1 MFRTLIQRELLNNI
15 LNLRFLIGLVL
26 CLLATTACIMILAQD
41 YRREMKDY
49 EATRN
54 LQDEVLGTEAAAK
67 DFILEGR
74 TPATYKPP
82 ERFRLLIIGLAGEE
96 ETQSFNYNPL
106 PLLFP
111 PLDFLFIV
119 TIIMSLLALLFSYD
133 AVAGERQ
140 SGTLKLVVANS
151 ISRAQVLLA
160 KVVGGTISLLI
171 PFVLA
176 LLVGVLYVAVHPAI
190 QWDRSAWAE
199 LGLLTAA
206 SITFITSFYLLGLM
220 VSTLTRY
227 PTIAILNCLFLW
239 VLLILVIPNVCPY
252 IAAEFCRIP
261 SVREAERRLHEIQVQ
276 RNEIEHPQR
285 QVERQ
290 SIQAARKIMEEA
302 AQKLKSQ
309 YGPLFSEFESMEYG
323 GIGIASWLLL
333 GRDAGPE
340 SPKAAQQRA
349 AADPEFKALMEAFRK
364 EHDRARAELIRIREA
379 NPVKDA
385 DPAKAAKLA
394 KDIDLAKDAER
405 KAAATLEDVHRK
417 VALQTKLAKNLAC
430 ISPYADFVYVAR
442 DLTGTGLRGLGY
454 FAKVVEEY
462 GDQLRSYRTKKRM
475 EFQKQEEPRAKN
487 PASKKAPSL
496 DASDRPRFVFREEP
510 LRDKLGG
517 VLPYWGILGLFNVV
531 FFVAAFAGF
540 MRYDVR

>member
-26 CLLATTACIMILAQD
+26 CLVATLACIMILAQD

-67 DFILEGR
+67 DFILAGR
-74 TPATYKPP
+74 TPNTYKPP
-82 ERFRLLIIGLAGEE
+82 ERFRLLILGLPGNEE
-96 ETQSFNYNPL
+96 SQSFNYNPL

-151 ISRAQVLLA
+151 ISRTQILLA
-160 KVVGGTISLLI
+160 KVVGGTVSLLI

-176 LLVGVLYVAVHPAI
+176 LGIGVLYVAVHPAI

-199 LGLLTAA
+199 LALLTAA
-206 SITFITSFYLLGLM
+206 AMTFITSFYLLGLM
-220 VSTLTRY
+220 VSTLAKY

-239 VLLILVIPNVCPY
+239 VLLILVIPNLCPY

-276 RNEIEHPQR
+276 RENNDPRRKIE
-285 QVERQ
+285 VQ
-290 SIQAARKIMEEA
+290 SIQAAREIMQAA

-309 YGPLFSEFESMEYG
+309 YGPLFSEFETMEYVG
-323 GIGIASWLLL
+323 MGTWLLL
-333 GRDAGPE
+333 GREAGPE
-340 SPKAAQQRA
+340 SPQAAEQRA
-349 AADPEFKALMEAFRK
+349 AADPEFKAMMEACRK
-364 EHDRARAELIRIREA
+364 EYAKAMEEMTRIRK
-379 NPVKDA
+379 NPPKDT
-385 DPAKAAKLA
+385 DLAKAAELA
-394 KDIDLAKDAER
+394 KEAER
-405 KAAATLEDVHRK
+405 KAAILEDVHRK
-417 VALQTKLAKNLAC
+417 AALQTKLAKNLAC
-430 ISPYADFVYVAR
+430 ISPYASFVYVAR
-442 DLTGTGLRGLGY
+442 DLTGTGLRGLDY
-454 FAKVVEEY
+454 FAQAAKEY
-462 GDQLRSYRTKKRM
+462 GAQLGSYRSKKHS
-475 EFQKQEEPRAKN
+475 EPEAKN
-487 PASKKAPSL
+487 SALKKAPSW
-496 DASDRPRFVFREEP
+496 DVSDRPRFVFREEP
-510 LRDKLGG
+510 LKDKLRA